1 MHKFSEKRSYYIN
14 GSIIYVTKVKKD
26 QKENFYHV
34 TFENIATGQ
43 LMTVKDEQLHGA
55 IKTVDSTE
63 FFTMWC
69 HFNNW
74 KDRDEEYVIE
84 HCIKVINTLLERK
97 IELHGSNKF
106 EAYDL
111 NHSIEM
117 YNFIYGNKFTQPT
130 DIKDYIHKIDG
141 GYTYDRVFT
150 DYQRKEYDKMSA
162 FYDIFVAEMQKE
174 INKEILEAMKEHVR

>member
-1 MHKFSEKRSYYIN
+1 
-14 GSIIYVTKVKKD
+14 
-26 QKENFYHV
+26 
-34 TFENIATGQ
+34 
-43 LMTVKDEQLHGA
+43 
-55 IKTVDSTE
+55 
-63 FFTMWC
+63 
-69 HFNNW
+69 
-74 KDRDEEYVIE
+74 
-84 HCIKVINTLLERK
+84 
-97 IELHGSNKF
+97 
-106 EAYDL
+106 
-111 NHSIEM
+111 M